1 MGKKSQKKRK
11 SQAAV
16 NKQASKSSS
25 SLGQEL
31 TRGIASVWKEDL
43 EDTLGTVGKIVNFLV
58 WVFIIIT
65 APVAIH
71 LIGWVLFTLS
81 ETIGV

>member
-1 MGKKSQKKRK
+1 MGKKTREKRK
-11 SQAAV
+11 
-16 NKQASKSSS
+16 KQAEVDNRASKPPK

-31 TRGIASVWKEDL
+31 TRGVASVWKEDL
-43 EDTLGTVGKIVNFLV
+43 EDTLGAVGKMVNFLI
-58 WVFIIIT
+58 WVVIIIA

-81 ETIGV
+81 EMVGA